1 MQPLIDFFQYCLH
14 HLPLELFVF
23 IGTFVEE
30 IISPV
35 PSFLVLVPAGAAAA
49 ARDYDYWYL
58 FILMIF
64 SACGRICGS
73 VILYKLAGKLEEAI
87 FKRRRLFGVSQA
99 HIESV
104 GRRLGKGGLRDWA
117 TLFTL
122 NAIPIFPTAALS
134 LVCGFLKVNFKMF
147 AFCSFFGTMINAVL
161 FMTIGYIGV
170 QAAAILQGIQLAGRI
185 VSVAIIVLVIIWF
198 IRYRRRLRQS

>member
-14 HLPLELFVF
+14 HLPLEVFVL

-58 FILMIF
+58 FVLMLF

-73 VILYKLAGKLEEAI
+73 VILYKLADKLEKVI
-87 FKRRRLFGVSQA
+87 FRRRLFGVSHTQVET
-99 HIESV
+99 I
-104 GRRLGKGGLRDWA
+104 GRRLGKGGRRDWI

-134 LVCGFLKVNFKMF
+134 LVCGFLKINFRMF
-147 AFCSFFGTMINAVL
+147 AFCSFFGTMINAL
-161 FMTIGYIGV
+161 IFMTIGYIGIQTV
-170 QAAAILQGIQLAGRI
+170 EILQGIQLAGRVVTI
-185 VSVAIIVLVIIWF
+185 IIVVAAVIWF
-198 IRYRRRLRQS
+198 VRYRRRLRQS